1 MTRYV
6 AIIELVPRVNVAT
19 EKRAAFFA
27 VRIFLATISV
37 LVEAT
42 LFRSIA
48 DRINDRVGR
57 YHFFLMFFSAGMWNA
72 STGVSDPNSFLS
84 NSSNNNFAAFL
95 PSTFAM
101 YTTMLACSY
110 AFTPTSTKNKHR
122 TLAATSLFAA
132 GGIIGWPFALALAIP
147 FIFEE
152 LFVFGADVVP
162 PEARRS
168 WMAKRFT
175 RLLIAGLMAS
185 LIFVCLK
192 RPYCLHSTDPVP
204 L

>member
-1 MTRYV
+1 MSQSSK
-6 AIIELVPRVNVAT
+6 LVPRINVAI

-42 LFRSIA
+42 FFRSIA

-84 NSSNNNFAAFL
+84 NSSNNF
-95 PSTFAM
+95 
-101 YTTMLACSY
+101 CSFSSFHIRHVHNN
-110 AFTPTSTKNKHR
+110 AGLLLRVHTNKYEKQAPHPR
-122 TLAATSLFAA
+122 CHSD
-132 GGIIGWPFALALAIP
+132 ICSWRDYWLAI
-147 FIFEE
+147 
-152 LFVFGADVVP
+152 
-162 PEARRS
+162 
-168 WMAKRFT
+168 
-175 RLLIAGLMAS
+175 RLGS
-185 LIFVCLK
+185 C
-192 RPYCLHSTDPVP
+192 HSFY